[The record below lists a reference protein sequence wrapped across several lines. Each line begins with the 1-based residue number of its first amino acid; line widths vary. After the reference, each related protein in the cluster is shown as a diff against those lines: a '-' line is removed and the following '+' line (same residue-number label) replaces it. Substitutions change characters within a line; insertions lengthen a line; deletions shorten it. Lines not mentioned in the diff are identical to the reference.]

1 MPRLSLFPTLVRET
15 LSKRSLPREPEPDL
29 VMESDEQVRSYAHAG
44 RIDGVMSASYL
55 FHTAHIS
62 DVIQGSRT
70 VVDLACGP
78 ATQLAQVAQ
87 LNPGIQFC
95 GVDLSA
101 TMLES
106 ARRHAASLG
115 LTNLRFVHGDITKVD
130 LPDGSADAVIST
142 MALHHL
148 PTTQHLDACFDEITR
163 LLKPDGA
170 VYLTDFTRLKS
181 LHSVIFF
188 AYMNADAQP
197 HIFTLDYERSLR
209 AAFELSDFQTAARV
223 RLPQHVTVYSTFL
236 VPMLTSIR
244 TRARG
249 LDPALRERLKAMRRA
264 LPRRY
269 RADLDEMRLFFRLNG
284 LTSDPFR

>member
-1 MPRLSLFPTLVRET
+1 MPRLSFLPTILRET
-15 LSKRSLPREPEPDL
+15 LSERTLPREPEPDL

-55 FHTAHIS
+55 FHSAHIS
-62 DVIQGSRT
+62 DTIRGSRT

-78 ATQLAQVAQ
+78 ATQLAQVAG
-87 LNPGIQFC
+87 LNPDIQFR

-101 TMLES
+101 TMLDS
-106 ARRHAASLG
+106 AREHAAALG
-115 LTNLRFVHGDITKVD
+115 LSNLTFVHGDITRVD

-148 PTTQHLDACFDEITR
+148 PTTQHLDACFNEVTR
-163 LLKPDGA
+163 LLRPDGA

-181 LHSVIFF
+181 LRSVLFF
-188 AYMNADAQP
+188 AYMNARAQP

-209 AAFELSDFQTAARV
+209 AAFEPSDFQAIARA
-223 RLPQHVTVYSTFL
+223 RLPQQVTVYSTFL

-244 TRARG
+244 TKARG
-249 LDPALRERLKAMRRA
+249 LDPALAERLKTMRRA

-269 RADLDEMRLFFRLNG
+269 RADLDDMRLFFRLNG
-284 LTSDPFR
+284 LSSDPFR

>member
-1 MPRLSLFPTLVRET
+1 MPRLSFLPTILRET
-15 LSKRSLPREPEPDL
+15 LSARSLPREPEPDL
-29 VMESDEQVRSYAHAG
+29 VMESDEQVLSYAHAG

-62 DVIQGSRT
+62 DAIQGSRS

-95 GVDLSA
+95 GVDLSP
-101 TMLES
+101 TMLAS
-106 ARRHAASLG
+106 AAAHAKSLG
-115 LTNLRFVHGDITKVD
+115 LTNLRFMQADITRID
-130 LPDGSADAVIST
+130 LPTGSADAVIST

-148 PTTQHLDACFDEITR
+148 PTRGHLDACFGEITR

-181 LHSVIFF
+181 LRSVLFF
-188 AYMNADAQP
+188 AYMNANAQP

-209 AAFELSDFQTAARV
+209 AAFELSEFQTAARS

-244 TRARG
+244 TKARG
-249 LDPALRERLKAMRRA
+249 LDPALRESLKSMRRA

-269 RADLDEMRLFFRLNG
+269 RADLDDMRLFFRLNG
-284 LTSDPFR
+284 LASDPFR